1 MYADTVIF
9 NIGKLITPHRSLLHR
24 GKEMNQVEEIK
35 QAFIAIKDGKILD
48 YGKGNYHHYVHENT
62 YLHDAL
68 NKVVIPGLI
77 DSHTHLVHAGS
88 REEEFKLKLEGV
100 PYLEILKRGGGI
112 LNTVT
117 KTREA
122 SFKELYDQSKKS
134 LDELLLFG
142 VTTIE
147 SKSGYGL
154 NLETEEKQLLVL
166 KALNEN
172 HPISIST
179 TYLGAHAFPK
189 DMSKDE
195 YVEQVISDLTVIK
208 EKDLAESC
216 DVFCEDHVF
225 TLEQTKKI
233 LSKAK
238 ELDFHLRLHAD
249 EIESLGGVSL
259 AVSLNASSVDHLMA
273 ITDEEINVLANSKTV
288 ANILPGTSFYLNKEY
303 ARARKMIDDNCIV
316 SISSD
321 YNPGSCPSEN
331 FQFVMQLA
339 ANKLKMTPNEILVA
353 STINPA
359 YSLGL
364 KEKVGS
370 ISKGKDADIV
380 ILNADNFEYCLY
392 HFGINHTKDVFK
404 KGKLVVKNKEIL
416 M

>member
-9 NIGKLITPHRSLLHR
+9 NIGKLLTPHRSLLHR
-24 GKEMNQVEEIK
+24 GNEMDQIEEIEH
-35 QAFIAIKDGKILD
+35 AFIAIKDGLILD
-48 YGKGNYHHYVHENT
+48 YGKGNYHQYVHENT
-62 YLHDAL
+62 YLHDAMM
-68 NKVVIPGLI
+68 NTVIPGLI

-88 REEEFKLKLEGV
+88 REDEFKKKLEGV
-100 PYLEILKRGGGI
+100 PYLDILKQGGGI
-112 LNTVT
+112 LSTVR
-117 KTREA
+117 KTRNA
-122 SFKELYDQSKKS
+122 TFKELYDQAKNS
-134 LDELLLFG
+134 LDEMLLFG

-154 NLETEEKQLLVL
+154 NLETETKQLLVL
-166 KALNEN
+166 RALNDN
-172 HPISIST
+172 HPITISP
-179 TYLGAHAFPK
+179 TYLGAHAFPVDK
-189 DMSKDE
+189 DHDE
-195 YVEQVISDLTVIK
+195 YVNELIHDMEIIK
-208 EKDLAESC
+208 RQGLAESC

-225 TLEQTKKI
+225 TLKQTEKI
-233 LSKAK
+233 LSEASK
-238 ELDFHLRLHAD
+238 LGFHIRLHAD

-273 ITDEEINVLANSKTV
+273 ITDKEIDVLSKSKTV

-303 ARARKMIDDNCIV
+303 ARARNMIDNNCIV

-339 ANKLKMTPNEILVA
+339 ANKLRMTPYEVLTA

-370 ISKGKDADIV
+370 IAKGKDADVV
-380 ILNADNFEYCLY
+380 IMNTPNFEYALY
-392 HFGINHTKDVFK
+392 HFGINHVNDVFK

-416 M
+416 V